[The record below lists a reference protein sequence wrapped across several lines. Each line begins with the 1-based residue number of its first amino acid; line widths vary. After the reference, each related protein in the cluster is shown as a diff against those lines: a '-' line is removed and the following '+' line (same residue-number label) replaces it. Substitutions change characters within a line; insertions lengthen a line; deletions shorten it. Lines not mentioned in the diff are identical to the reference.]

1 MSRGGRGGGK
11 RGPDLSWDDEESL
24 DTPSVSNKPQE
35 TFPTRYRAEANRRLQ
50 KPIDIPVPRPISSD
64 EALALKSHRDFRKRV
79 RNGPYYSVLDPS
91 SVADEKTGKV
101 LKRAGFDP
109 FNDQEKYTAKYHK
122 KKRAVPDLTGRD
134 YALRYFPHELWPML
148 DPRRKNPL
156 WKTTDIDFDTET
168 NAPRKNL
175 KRKRAIIVD
184 DAEDDDEARA
194 NDEGNDTDASDP
206 LLSGTRRSRNSTK
219 AAKRRREDPTTKKTG
234 EKRGLD
240 AEDEF
245 SDEEI
250 TPKSPR
256 GKKNKDKGSDDEDDD
271 DDDVDEHHD
280 NDNPDATD
288 EDDESGDDEPVDSE
302 FEESDDGDGDDYNAE
317 NYFDT
322 GEGDEDDYGAGGD
335 DEGGTF

>member
-24 DTPSVSNKPQE
+24 ATPPVSNKPQE
-35 TFPTRYRAEANRRLQ
+35 TFP
-50 KPIDIPVPRPISSD
+50 PIDIPVPRPISSD
-64 EALALKSHRDFRKRV
+64 EALTLKCHRDFRKRV

-134 YALRYFPHELWPML
+134 YSLRYFPHELWTML
-148 DPRRKNPL
+148 DPRRKNSL
-156 WKTTDIDFDTET
+156 WKTTDIDIDTET
-168 NAPRKNL
+168 NAPRKSL
-175 KRKRAIIVD
+175 KRKRDFILD
-184 DAEDDDEARA
+184 DAEEEDEARA
-194 NDEGNDTDASDP
+194 NDEGNDTDGSDP
-206 LLSGTRRSRNSTK
+206 LLSGIRRSRNSTK
-219 AAKRRREDPTTKKTG
+219 AAKKRREDPTTKKSR

-250 TPKSPR
+250 KPRSPR

-271 DDDVDEHHD
+271 DDDGDEHHV
-280 NDNPDATD
+280 NDNPDATGD
-288 EDDESGDDEPVDSE
+288 EDDDESGDDEPVDSE